1 MASLSLE
8 KMKDLDRKDPLR
20 DKRKEFALP
29 KGKIYLDGNSLGC
42 LPKATVSRVNDV
54 VTWEWGEDLI
64 TSWNKADWI
73 NLPARVGAQI
83 ARLVGA
89 EADEVVAADST
100 SVNLFKVLSSAL
112 KMQSGRTK
120 IISEKGNFPTD
131 LYMMQGLIEQ
141 LGGQHELVMVDDD
154 KVMDHLDD
162 DVAVLS
168 LTHVNYKSGQ
178 FYDMAAIT
186 KAAQD
191 KGILV
196 IWDLSHSAGALP
208 VDLNG
213 ANADFAVGCGYKYLN
228 GGPGAP
234 AFLFVARRHHDKAQP
249 PLSGWMGHAAPFEF
263 DADYR
268 PALGV
273 KRHLCGTPPVIG
285 MSALEESLK
294 VFDDVDMAKIR
305 KKSVALTNL
314 FIELVED
321 KCADQGFELASPRDA
336 DARGS
341 QVSFSHKDG
350 FAIMQA
356 LIDHGVVGDFRAPN
370 IVRFGFTPLYVGYED
385 VWNAVLILEKI
396 MKNDIWKQDKY
407 HVKSAVT

>member
-1 MASLSLE
+1 MVSHSLE

-20 DKRKEFALP
+20 EKRKEFSLP

-42 LPKATVSRVNDV
+42 LPKATVTRVNDV

-64 TSWNKADWI
+64 TSWNKAEWI
-73 NLPARVGAQI
+73 NLPARVGEQI
-83 ARLVGA
+83 ARLIGA
-89 EADEVVAADST
+89 KADEVVAADST
-100 SVNLFKVLSSAL
+100 SVNLFKVLSAAL

-154 KVMDHLDD
+154 KVLDHLDD

-191 KGILV
+191 KGIMV

-234 AFLFVARRHHDKAQP
+234 AFLYVASRHHDKAQP

-263 DADYR
+263 DRDYR
-268 PALGV
+268 PADGI

-294 VFDDVDMAKIR
+294 VFDDVDMKKLR
-305 KKSVALTNL
+305 KKSVALTDL
-314 FIELVED
+314 FIALVEE
-321 KCADQGFELASPRDA
+321 KCADYGFELASPREA
-336 DARGS
+336 SVRGS

-356 LIDHGVVGDFRAPN
+356 LIDHGVVGDFRAPD

-396 MKNDIWKQDKY
+396 MKKDIWKQDKY